1 MWQGHCVTYQKAW
14 QEDTWYS
21 TQPWQKRSP
30 ASTHTV
36 DHTQTRAQLP
46 VKKRNSLS
54 KIRVA
59 NDKFED
65 FARHC
70 AIRFF
75 QTQRAKVVLPF
86 LSLTKQSTF
95 CAAATGFFAKW
106 HPKNERRN
114 SILTT
119 CHYSDLASAS
129 DWLKK
134 IFNQSEAISS
144 DASSLTDS
152 RTVGCFPA
160 TWFSVEKTRLDFGF
174 STRAVI
180 SYLTSE
186 PFLAFISRT
195 SHISSVRHQF
205 RETTQL

>member
-21 TQPWQKRSP
+21 TQPWRKRSP

-129 DWLKK
+129 GWLKK

-144 DASSLTDS
+144 DASSLAAS
-152 RTVGCFPA
+152 RNVCCFP
-160 TWFSVEKTRLDFGF
+160 G
-174 STRAVI
+174 
-180 SYLTSE
+180 
-186 PFLAFISRT
+186 
-195 SHISSVRHQF
+195 
-205 RETTQL
+205 